1 MRRTLYMSILAVV
14 AMAVSGGCAKDDI
27 ADTNGQATGRRV
39 IVNMVNATRTTV
51 EYPDGDHTSAS
62 KLVWNEGDKVSYFI
76 SEDGGATFGTAVE
89 AEVNADGT
97 LTVDN
102 APQSAFRIKVVYP
115 NQRAGSAYSAA
126 VVSATQNQPS
136 ADSFNGANLP
146 MEGEADVDAAA
157 TSVNVPYD
165 VNGAVLRIKLTA
177 SEHSSE
183 QVKKIVIGNADAD
196 IVPGSRTVT
205 LTLGSAAAADLST
218 DRYFYVVTSA
228 GTYDPT
234 MKVVTDVAEYEYDG
248 TFGSR
253 EFFNANLYRYALD
266 LDGGNAIRSSSTALD
281 ETETANCYLVR
292 EGGEYTFNADIA
304 GNGIGTD
311 GNKAPTLIDADGT
324 YGADWLWATESGVVQ
339 QVHYNA
345 AWKRIAFTVP
355 EDIVT
360 GSAVIALYRE
370 DGGERKIVWSWHIWV
385 NATVADNYYGASEG
399 TWLNANLGARNCNP
413 DDAGSYGFLYQWG
426 RKDPIVGAG
435 VVGDR
440 NGAFDSSAFDAATTA
455 STVVNTAVFGN
466 DMAWNVNPTAMSSA
480 DAVAYPMSLFSKVF
494 TDENANMWVG
504 PASAYKKTMHD
515 PCPAGYR
522 IPTNSNMQKWAAVLN
537 ALGTPAEDNA
547 TAAMSSLTYG
557 RTYSPTV
564 GGATFEDWLPCAGVR
579 LNTGIVK
586 NIGKFGM
593 IWNAGSTSWQWCGT
607 TPSNVKVVSAG
618 SNSQAHTAALSVRCR
633 KM

>member
-1 MRRTLYMSILAVV
+1 MSILAVV

-370 DGGERKIVWSWHIWV
+370 DGGEREIVWSWHIWV

-455 STVVNTAVFGN
+455 STVVNTAVFGT

-593 IWNAGSTSWQWCGT
+593 MWNAGRTSWQWCGST
-607 TPSNVKVVSAG
+607 ASNVKVVSAG

>member
-1 MRRTLYMSILAVV
+1 MAILAAVS
-14 AMAVSGGCAKDDI
+14 MAVSGGCAKDDT
-27 ADTNGQATGRRV
+27 ADANGPATGRRV
-39 IVNMVNATRTTV
+39 TVNLVNATRTTV
-51 EYPDGDHTSAS
+51 EYPDGDHTAAS
-62 KLVWNEGDKVSYFI
+62 KLVWNDGDKVSYFI

-126 VVSATQNQPS
+126 EVSATQNQPS
-136 ADSFNGANLP
+136 ADRFNGANLP
-146 MEGEADVDAAA
+146 MEGEADVDASA
-157 TSVNVPYD
+157 TSVDVPYD
-165 VNGAVLRIKLTA
+165 INGAVLRIRLTA
-177 SEHSSE
+177 SEHSAE
-183 QVKKIVIGNADAD
+183 QVKKIVIGNAGAD
-196 IVPGSRTVT
+196 MVPGSRTVT
-205 LTLGSAAAADLST
+205 LTLGSAAAADLSA
-218 DRYFYVVTSA
+218 DRYFYIVTSA

-253 EFFNANLYRYALD
+253 EFLDANLYRYALD
-266 LDGGNAIRSSSTALD
+266 LDGGNAVRSSSTALD

-292 EGGEYTFNADIA
+292 AGGEYTFNADIA

-324 YGADWLWATESGVVQ
+324 YGADWLWTTESGVVQ
-339 QVHYNA
+339 QVRYNA

-355 EDIVT
+355 ENIVT

-370 DGGERKIVWSWHIWV
+370 DGGEKEIVWSWHIWV
-385 NATVADNYYGASEG
+385 NATVADNCYGESEG

-440 NGAFDSSAFDAATTA
+440 AGALDSSAFDAATTA
-455 STVVNTAVFGN
+455 STVVNTAVFGA
-466 DMAWNVNPTAMSSA
+466 DMKWNVNPTAMSSA
-480 DAVAYPMSLFSKVF
+480 EAVAYPMSLFSEVF
-494 TDENANMWVG
+494 TDENDNMWIG

-522 IPTNSNMQKWAAVLN
+522 IPTNTNMLKWAAVLN

-547 TAAMSSLTYG
+547 AATMSSLTYG

-564 GGATFEDWLPCAGVR
+564 DGTTFEDWFPCAGVR
-579 LNTGIVK
+579 LKTGIVK

-607 TPSNVKVVSAG
+607 TAANVKIASAG
-618 SNSQAHTAALSVRCR
+618 SNTQPHTAALSVRCR

>member
-1 MRRTLYMSILAVV
+1 
-14 AMAVSGGCAKDDI
+14 MAVSGGCAKDDI

-564 GGATFEDWLPCAGVR
+564 GGSTFEDWLPCAGVR

-607 TPSNVKVVSAG
+607 TESNVKVVSAG

>member
-1 MRRTLYMSILAVV
+1 
-14 AMAVSGGCAKDDI
+14 MAVSGGCAKDDI

-480 DAVAYPMSLFSKVF
+480 DAVAYPMSLFSEVF

-607 TPSNVKVVSAG
+607 TESNVKVVSAG

>member
-1 MRRTLYMSILAVV
+1 MSILAVV

-564 GGATFEDWLPCAGVR
+564 GGSTFEDWLPCAGVR

-607 TPSNVKVVSAG
+607 TESNVKVVSAG

>member
-1 MRRTLYMSILAVV
+1 MRRTLYMAILAVV

-564 GGATFEDWLPCAGVR
+564 DGATFEDWLPCAGVR

-593 IWNAGSTSWQWCGT
+593 MWNAGSTSWQWCGT
-607 TPSNVKVVSAG
+607 TASNVKVVSAG

>member
-1 MRRTLYMSILAVV
+1 MAILAVV

-564 GGATFEDWLPCAGVR
+564 DGATFEDWLPCAGVR

-593 IWNAGSTSWQWCGT
+593 MWNAGSTSWQWCGT
-607 TPSNVKVVSAG
+607 TASNVKVVSAG

>member
-1 MRRTLYMSILAVV
+1 MSILAVV

-480 DAVAYPMSLFSKVF
+480 DAVAYPMSLFSEVF

-607 TPSNVKVVSAG
+607 TESNVKVVSAG

>member
-370 DGGERKIVWSWHIWV
+370 DGGEREIVWSWHIWV

-455 STVVNTAVFGN
+455 STVVNTAVFGT

-593 IWNAGSTSWQWCGT
+593 MWNAGRTSWQWCGST
-607 TPSNVKVVSAG
+607 ASNVKVVSAG

>member
-607 TPSNVKVVSAG
+607 TASNVKVVSAG

>member
-1 MRRTLYMSILAVV
+1 MSILAVV
-14 AMAVSGGCAKDDI
+14 AMAVSGGCAKDDV

-311 GNKAPTLIDADGT
+311 GNKVPTLIDADGT

-480 DAVAYPMSLFSKVF
+480 DAVAYPMSLFSEVF

-607 TPSNVKVVSAG
+607 TESNVKVVSAG

>member
-1 MRRTLYMSILAVV
+1 MAILAVV

-607 TPSNVKVVSAG
+607 TESNVKVVSAG

>member
-1 MRRTLYMSILAVV
+1 MSILAVV

-39 IVNMVNATRTTV
+39 IINMVNATRTTV

-547 TAAMSSLTYG
+547 TATMSSLTYG

-564 GGATFEDWLPCAGVR
+564 GGSTFEDWLPCAGVR

-593 IWNAGSTSWQWCGT
+593 MWNAGSTSWQWCGT
-607 TPSNVKVVSAG
+607 AANNVKIVSAG
-618 SNSQAHTAALSVRCR
+618 SSSQPHTAALSIRCR

>member
-1 MRRTLYMSILAVV
+1 MSILAVV
-14 AMAVSGGCAKDDI
+14 AMAVSGGCAKDDV

-248 TFGSR
+248 TFGSH

-311 GNKAPTLIDADGT
+311 GNKVPTLIDADGT
-324 YGADWLWATESGVVQ
+324 YGADWLWATESGVVS

-370 DGGERKIVWSWHIWV
+370 DGGEREIVWSWHIWV

-455 STVVNTAVFGN
+455 STVVNTAVFGT

-593 IWNAGSTSWQWCGT
+593 MWNAGSISWQWCGST
-607 TPSNVKVVSAG
+607 ASNVKVVSAG

>member
-1 MRRTLYMSILAVV
+1 MSILAVV

-311 GNKAPTLIDADGT
+311 GNKAPTIIDADGT

-607 TPSNVKVVSAG
+607 TESNVKVVSAG

>member
-1 MRRTLYMSILAVV
+1 MSILAVV

-39 IVNMVNATRTTV
+39 IINMVNATRTTV

-311 GNKAPTLIDADGT
+311 GNKVPTLIDADGT
-324 YGADWLWATESGVVQ
+324 YGADWLWATESGVVS

-370 DGGERKIVWSWHIWV
+370 DGGEREIVWSWHIWV

-593 IWNAGSTSWQWCGT
+593 IWNAGSTSSWQWCGT
-607 TPSNVKVVSAG
+607 TASNVKVVSAG

>member
-1 MRRTLYMSILAVV
+1 MSILAVV

-370 DGGERKIVWSWHIWV
+370 DGGEREIVWSWHIWV

-494 TDENANMWVG
+494 TDENDNMWVG

-607 TPSNVKVVSAG
+607 TATNVKVVSAG

>member
-1 MRRTLYMSILAVV
+1 MSILAVV

-480 DAVAYPMSLFSKVF
+480 DAVAYPMSLFSEVF

-607 TPSNVKVVSAG
+607 TATNVKVVSAG

>member
-1 MRRTLYMSILAVV
+1 MSILAVV

-455 STVVNTAVFGN
+455 STVVNTAVFGA
-466 DMAWNVNPTAMSSA
+466 DMTWNVNPTAMSSA

-607 TPSNVKVVSAG
+607 AASNVKVVSAG